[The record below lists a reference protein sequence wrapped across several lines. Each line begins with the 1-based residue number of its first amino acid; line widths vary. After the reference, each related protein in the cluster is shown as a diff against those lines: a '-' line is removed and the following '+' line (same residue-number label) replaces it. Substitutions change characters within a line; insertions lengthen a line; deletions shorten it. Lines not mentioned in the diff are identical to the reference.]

1 MRVCSYLFNMRVF
14 VSDETQ
20 KMDYILIEQNELI
33 NQNLQYQTKTGSVLH
48 YGTWNK
54 SYIYYRESI

>member
-33 NQNLQYQTKTGSVLH
+33 NQNLRYQTKTGSVSH
-48 YGTWNK
+48 YGTWKK
-54 SYIYYRESI
+54 SCVQYRELV